1 MACFVV
7 SVVHFS
13 LDVLLEALVV
23 HGWIRFVAPIISQRS
38 LALIPIYI
46 YIYIFLLTC
55 KGSYVVCFTN

>member
-46 YIYIFLLTC
+46 YIYIFVDL
-55 KGSYVVCFTN
+55 